1 MFYLK
6 MAERVFLIK
15 NKFQYVRKLC
25 EHYTV
30 SENGTENA
38 AVIETSEAEI
48 MRENSGELQYPPAH
62 LESLAVYRKICNL
75 LACDG
80 AFLFHCSAVSFN
92 GDGVLFTA
100 PSGTGKSTH
109 VRLWRECFP
118 ESVTV
123 INDDKPLLKVK
134 KDGIYVYGTPW
145 CGKHGIETNTSARVK
160 AVALI
165 ERADK
170 NVTERMS
177 FDDGYKVLFAQT
189 HRPSDPEKAAM
200 ALRFVNLLAQS
211 VEMYRVKCNISE
223 EAARVAKN
231 AIFGE

>member
-15 NKFQYVRKLC
+15 NKFQYVKKLC
-25 EHYTV
+25 EHYIV
-30 SENGTENA
+30 SENETENA
-38 AVIETSEAEI
+38 VLIETSEAEI
-48 MRENSGELQYPPAH
+48 MQENSGELQYPPAY
-62 LESLAVYRKICNL
+62 LESLAIYRRICSL
-75 LACDG
+75 LAYDG
-80 AFLFHCSAVSFN
+80 VFLFHCSAVSFN
-92 GDGVLFTA
+92 GEGVLFTA

-123 INDDKPLLKVK
+123 INDDKPLLKIK

-165 ERADK
+165 ERAEK
-170 NVTERMS
+170 NVTEQMS

-200 ALRFVNLLAQS
+200 TLRFINLLAQS

-223 EAARVAKN
+223 EAAHVAKN
-231 AIFGE
+231 AIFGV